1 MKVCFFTLGCKV
13 NQQETAAMI
22 NIFKKAGY
30 EVVQGDAAA
39 DVYVVNSCTVTLNG
53 DRKSI
58 QWIRR
63 ARRQN
68 PEAVIALCGCMPQA
82 FPLKAI
88 DVEEADIIIGSKGKG
103 EILNLVNQFKENKER
118 HIDIVPHSER
128 DKFEE
133 LASET
138 DALHTRAFLKIQDGC
153 NRECAYCIIPKARGR
168 VRSRPVD
175 SIVAEAKK
183 MAAAGHKEIV
193 LTGVNISCYGQDLG
207 NNVCDAIE
215 AVAEIED
222 VKRVRLGSLEL
233 DLFTDE
239 MLVRMSKVKKFC
251 PHFHLSLQSG
261 SDKTLKNMNRLYDT
275 QLYTDMMNRLRELF
289 DKPSFTTDIIVGFP
303 GETYEDFKETLSLV
317 KEVEFSSLFTFIYS
331 PRNNTPAALMPD
343 PISREEKGKW
353 FDELLRVQ
361 EEIAEKNKEN
371 YIGKTF
377 RVLCDGKTDTDG
389 FMKGHTNG
397 TVSVEF
403 EADESYLGKFV
414 DVRIDSYKNAYMG
427 TLLKN

>member
-1 MKVCFFTLGCKV
+1 MFDFNKPNIEITEISEDKKYGRFVVEPLERGYGTTLGNSLRRIMLSSLPGAAISHVKIDGV
-13 NQQETAAMI
+13 LHEFSSIPGVKEDVTEIVMNLKSLAIKNSSESDEPKIAYIEFEGEGVVTAA
-22 NIFKKAGY
+22 
-30 EVVQGDAAA
+30 D
-39 DVYVVNSCTVTLNG
+39 
-53 DRKSI
+53 I
-58 QWIRR
+58 QVDPDIEIM
-63 ARRQN
+63 N
-68 PEAVIALCGCMPQA
+68 PDAVIALCGCMPQA
-82 FPLKAI
+82 FPQKAI

-103 EILNLVNQFKENKER
+103 EILNLVNQFRENKER

-239 MLVRMSKVKKFC
+239 MLVLDDLSSDQ
-251 PHFHLSLQSG
+251 FHGLLNGMQMLQATVTYKAVTTKHNLGWTPS
-261 SDKTLKNMNRLYDT
+261 RLF
-275 QLYTDMMNRLRELF
+275 RELAA
-289 DKPSFTTDIIVGFP
+289 
-303 GETYEDFKETLSLV
+303 EH
-317 KEVEFSSLFTFIYS
+317 
-331 PRNNTPAALMPD
+331 AALN
-343 PISREEKGKW
+343 S
-353 FDELLRVQ
+353 
-361 EEIAEKNKEN
+361 
-371 YIGKTF
+371 
-377 RVLCDGKTDTDG
+377 
-389 FMKGHTNG
+389 
-397 TVSVEF
+397 
-403 EADESYLGKFV
+403 
-414 DVRIDSYKNAYMG
+414 
-427 TLLKN
+427 